1 MTQSAT
7 EILAA
12 EERAD
17 ALRLIP
23 SAPPA
28 EEADAVDFLRAS
40 GLPLS
45 SVVLGLLDQSDD
57 CIKIIGLD
65 GTLQFM
71 NCNGKKVMQIDDF
84 SAIAGAP
91 WTSLWPEPSRTL
103 IGQAVATGLGG
114 RINRFEASCPT
125 AKGEPRWWEVTVSP
139 VRAPTGD
146 VVALL
151 STSRDISDRRQRE
164 EAAATVALEMRHR
177 LRNAHS
183 VGAALLLASGKVAPA
198 HQEFA
203 RDVAGRLALLSDIH
217 ARLVDDGGGIAL
229 ATLCDDVAQVF
240 EHSGGQLQRAQ
251 VPDLHLH
258 ENHARVVSLILG
270 ELTTNSLKHGALGRG
285 GEAEIDARVEDNTLT
300 LHWRERFSVEQK
312 AVRTASSGQGA
323 ELMSRI
329 ARLYR
334 GSIETGPDEHGYY
347 ATLTLPL

>member
-1 MTQSAT
+1 MTRSAT
-7 EILAA
+7 DVLTE

-17 ALRLIP
+17 ALRLIAGA
-23 SAPPA
+23 SPA

-84 SAIAGAP
+84 SAIAGAR
-91 WTSLWPEPSRTL
+91 WDSLWPEPSRDL
-103 IGQAVATGLGG
+103 IGQAIGAGLDG
-114 RINRFEASCPT
+114 RISRFEAFCPT
-125 AKGEPRWWEVTVSP
+125 GKGEPRWWEVTVSP
-139 VRAPTGD
+139 IRSPSGGVA
-146 VVALL
+146 ALL
-151 STSRDISDRRQRE
+151 STSRDISERRQRE

-183 VGAALLLASGKVAPA
+183 VGAALLLASGKIAPD

-217 ARLVDDGGGIAL
+217 ARLVDQGGGIAL

-285 GEAEIDARVEDNTLT
+285 GEAEIDARVEDNNLL
-300 LHWRERFSVEQK
+300 LHWRERFSVDE
-312 AVRTASSGQGA
+312 AAMRTTSSGQGA
-323 ELMSRI
+323 ELMARI

-334 GSIETGPDEHGYY
+334 GSVETGPDEHGYY
-347 ATLTLPL
+347 ATLVLPL